1 MPRCLASILVSGH
14 TRTLNNARFCVSKV
28 HSRNQTAAAVEG
40 DGDGPAG
47 TWVGAAKKDLSG
59 WFWDTIR
66 FSI

>member
-1 MPRCLASILVSGH
+1 M
-14 TRTLNNARFCVSKV
+14 SKV